1 MGTKAKAK
9 PAARVVFVTGPSGAG
24 RTTAIN
30 ALEDAGFMAIDNMP
44 LTLVP
49 HLFDN
54 AALSEPLVLGI
65 DPRNRDFSEAQFIET
80 IDTLTQ
86 GADMAV
92 EVLYLQCAVDVLLK
106 RFSATRRK
114 HPMAAASSP
123 LAGIQGE
130 VDLLRPILVRADVL
144 IDTSDLSPH
153 QLKAEV
159 ERWYAPHPNN
169 RMAITVQSFSY
180 KRGIPRGVDMVFDCR
195 FLRNPYW
202 QEDLRGCDGT
212 DPAVQAY
219 VAQDDRFAAFA
230 RQVRD
235 LTDLVIPA
243 HVEEGRTHLSIAFGC
258 SGGWHRSV
266 DNGRNFAQGVVI
278 GRLACHPASS

>member
-1 MGTKAKAK
+1 M
-9 PAARVVFVTGPSGAG
+9 
-24 RTTAIN
+24 
-30 ALEDAGFMAIDNMP
+30 
-44 LTLVP
+44 P

-114 HPMAAASSP
+114 HPMAAAASP

-144 IDTSDLSPH
+144 IDTSELSPH

-159 ERWYAPHPNN
+159 ERWYAPHQNN

-202 QEDLRGCDGT
+202 QEDLRGRDGT

-235 LTDLVIPA
+235 LTDLVVPA

-266 DNGRNFAQGVVI
+266 TMAEILHKELSSGGWHVTLRHRELERRMGDAQIQGRGTSVA
-278 GRLACHPASS
+278 